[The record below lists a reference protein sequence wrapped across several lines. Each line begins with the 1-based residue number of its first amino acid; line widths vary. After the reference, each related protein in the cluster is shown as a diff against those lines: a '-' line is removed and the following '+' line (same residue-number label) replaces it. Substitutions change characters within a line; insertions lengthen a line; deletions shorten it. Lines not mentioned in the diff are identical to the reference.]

1 MARLERCP
9 LVAVQR
15 SPMGFWLAKGEKHA
29 EDHVDHADDGE
40 DDDDAYDEDGDDED
54 DDEVEEEKILCGF

>member
-1 MARLERCP
+1 MARLERRP

-15 SPMGFWLAKGEKHA
+15 SPMGFRLAKGEKHA
-29 EDHVDHADDGE
+29 EDHF
-40 DDDDAYDEDGDDED
+40 DDAYDDED